1 MSTAVISLVD
11 ENTVPAAAAV
21 HSAAWQDSH
30 RAFCTPDFTAAH
42 TPERQAGYI
51 RRKMAEGSRFYL
63 LSDPEPAG
71 IVSVRDHLIEDLYVL
86 PEKQGR
92 GLGTRLMAF
101 ALKIC
106 GGEATLW
113 ILENNTRAEKL
124 YLRLGFERT
133 GARHEIRHGLDEI
146 EMSLAPGG
154 TRPKVI

>member
-1 MSTAVISLVD
+1 MSAAVIALVD
-11 ENTVPAAAAV
+11 DAAVPAAAAV
-21 HSAAWQDSH
+21 HSASWQDSH
-30 RAFCTPDFTAAH
+30 RAFCQPDFVAAH

-92 GLGTRLMAF
+92 GLGTQLMAF
-101 ALKIC
+101 AVKEC
-106 GGEATLW
+106 GGEAALW

-124 YLRLGFERT
+124 YLRLGFKRT
-133 GARHEIRHGLDEI
+133 GAHHAIRSGLDEI
-146 EMSLAPGG
+146 EMCLAPAGE
-154 TRPKVI
+154 RP